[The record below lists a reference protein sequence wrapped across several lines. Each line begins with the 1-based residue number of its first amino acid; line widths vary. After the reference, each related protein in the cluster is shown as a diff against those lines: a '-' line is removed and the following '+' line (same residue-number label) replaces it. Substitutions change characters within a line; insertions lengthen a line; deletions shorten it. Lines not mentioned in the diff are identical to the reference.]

1 MTAQTRLQYLKDETW
16 VRNNEQK
23 LRELLPPIWTHEANV
38 QMLQVGFSLKL
49 IGVDWRS
56 TSELVN
62 VMAYLTSIGIF
73 EVKPPHMRRA
83 PHSIFE

>member
-1 MTAQTRLQYLKDETW
+1 MQRASAFLSAKKSESRLQCLKDKTW
-16 VRNNEQK
+16 LRDNEQK
-23 LRELLPPIWTHEANV
+23 LRELLPPIWTHVANV

-56 TSELVN
+56 TSE
-62 VMAYLTSIGIF
+62 
-73 EVKPPHMRRA
+73 VKPPHMRRA